1 MPAPRG
7 RQQKN
12 RSARF
17 DPDRKVSVAVQLHPN
32 DPLRKKFE
40 QLVGVM
46 GVSGAEVMRL
56 ALGALQI
63 DQDGRPV
70 GWKPE
75 GEAA

>member
-7 RQQKN
+7 RQQRN
-12 RSARF
+12 RSACF
-17 DPDRKVSVAVQLHPN
+17 DPTRKVSVAVQLAPG
-32 DPLRKKFE
+32 DPLRTKFE
-40 QLVGVM
+40 QLVGAM